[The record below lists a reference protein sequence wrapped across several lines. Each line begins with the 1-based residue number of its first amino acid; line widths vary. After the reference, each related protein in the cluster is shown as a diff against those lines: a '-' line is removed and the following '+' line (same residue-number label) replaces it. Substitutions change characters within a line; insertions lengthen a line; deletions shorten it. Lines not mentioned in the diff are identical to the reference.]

1 MQEYKIILKISQNI
15 GNMHQMAKHSQEFMF
30 WSFFTVIYRSV
41 FTFHFQYIY
50 ICPYIET
57 AGSYFTICIVTA
69 IVRLIPAHKTSFQRY
84 LCCFQSPI
92 MPSKSTSQQICA
104 EKWEML
110 QVCRQLFAIFL
121 RAGFLWCLKKKIIII
136 FFS

>member
-30 WSFFTVIYRSV
+30 WSFLYSHLQIGIHISLSVYLYTPLYWNSRVIFHHLYRDCYCKANS
-41 FTFHFQYIY
+41 
-50 ICPYIET
+50 
-57 AGSYFTICIVTA
+57 
-69 IVRLIPAHKTSFQRY
+69 AHKTSFQRY
-84 LCCFQSPI
+84 LCCFQNPI

-121 RAGFLWCLKKKIIII
+121 RAGFLWCLKKKIIIL
-136 FFS
+136 FFP